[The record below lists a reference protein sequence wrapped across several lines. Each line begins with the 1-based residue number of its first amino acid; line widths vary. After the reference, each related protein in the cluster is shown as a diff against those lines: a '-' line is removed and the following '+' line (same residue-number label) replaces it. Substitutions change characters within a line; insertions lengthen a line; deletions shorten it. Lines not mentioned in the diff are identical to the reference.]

1 MTAVKCGATGYL
13 ERRSNNKEMPFA
25 CTQAEHRL
33 EGDKELDIPSLLA
46 GRYEAE
52 RLPSDFSPERVVPD
66 FAFNALNPLGLLYH
80 PVVDEHH
87 LASGGQKPTWPDGK
101 PFAVCLTHDVDHVS
115 AHSVLQPLR
124 ALRTLNGASAKTMVA
139 SGIKVIRNATLYGKD
154 PFHCYERWLEVES
167 SIGAHSTFFILPECV
182 RKPHHTDGIYRFSDR
197 VRFDG
202 QRCTVA
208 EMICEIDRQGWE
220 VGLHATW
227 YAFDDADELKRQK
240 EQVERVVGHEIVS
253 LRQHYLHYDI
263 RSTPRAHT
271 EAGFRY
277 DSTLGFND
285 NVGFRF
291 GTSYPW
297 HLYDLH
303 EAKLLLILEIPLI
316 VQDGALLNPR
326 KGLRLDEEAAFRYVA
341 QMADAV
347 ETVGGVLT
355 LLWHADSVAIPSWY
369 NLYHQVLEFL
379 KTRNAWF
386 GSVGEVGKWWQ
397 ERAFPANR
405 LRSQE

>member
-1 MTAVKCGATGYL
+1 MI
-13 ERRSNNKEMPFA
+13 NKRDPVDA
-25 CTQAEHRL
+25 
-33 EGDKELDIPSLLA
+33 LDILALLK

-52 RLPSDFSPERVVPD
+52 RMPADFSSETAVPD
-66 FAFNALNPLGLLYH
+66 FAFNVLNRLGLIYR
-80 PVVDEHH
+80 PVVDEQR
-87 LASGGQKPTWPDGK
+87 LAACAPKPSWPDRK

-115 AHSVLQPLR
+115 AFSLLQGIRRTRKALSQTSWKARARRVIVGSMQVLRSL
-124 ALRTLNGASAKTMVA
+124 SAA
-139 SGIKVIRNATLYGKD
+139 KD
-154 PFHCYERWLEVES
+154 PLHCYEHWLKIEEAV
-167 SIGAHSTFFILPECV
+167 GARSTFFFLPDHV
-182 RKPHHTDGIYRFSDR
+182 RKPHASDGLYRYSDV

-208 EMICEIDRQGWE
+208 EMMREMDRRGWE
-220 VGLHATW
+220 IGLHATW
-227 YAFDDADELKRQK
+227 YAFDDVDELKRQK
-240 EQVERVVGHEIVS
+240 EQIERVVGHEIVS
-253 LRQHYLHYDI
+253 VRQHYLHYDI
-263 RSTPRAHT
+263 RVTPRAHD
-271 EAGFRY
+271 EAGFQY

-297 HLYDLH
+297 RLYDLH

-355 LLWHADSVAIPSWY
+355 LLWHADSVAIPSRF

-397 ERAFPANR
+397 ERAFPANG